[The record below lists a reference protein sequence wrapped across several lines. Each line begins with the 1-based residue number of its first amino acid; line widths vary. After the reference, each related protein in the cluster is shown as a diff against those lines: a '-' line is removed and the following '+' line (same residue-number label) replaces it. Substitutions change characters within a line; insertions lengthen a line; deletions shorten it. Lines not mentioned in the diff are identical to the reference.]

1 MTKNGLYALKFFNLP
16 AKAPG
21 ALRVFSL
28 SCMLAAAVALS
39 ATTGVGGS
47 YADANS
53 AGMPGIQYLHA
64 IARAMVTI
72 DGAENALLAANID
85 EKKRQKVYSQFDA
98 ARKKLDESL
107 KTYESMLLSSE
118 ESRIWKD
125 FTVALAKWG
134 SDHERFIQL
143 AKNHDRSKTPE
154 SYRIMSAQALE
165 VNTASLA
172 AAVSLL
178 DAAIEASLGGMK
190 AGDESSGNISSTGYL
205 IGTFLVGG
213 SISAAIVLLVFA
225 IRARRPRRHFRKGS
239 RKLSLDVEP

>member
-1 MTKNGLYALKFFNLP
+1 MTKNGLYALQFFNLP
-16 AKAPG
+16 KAPG
-21 ALRVFSL
+21 ALRVLSFS
-28 SCMLAAAVALS
+28 CVLAAAVALS
-39 ATTGVGGS
+39 AITGVGCAC
-47 YADANS
+47 ADANT
-53 AGMPGIQYLHA
+53 AGMPGIQCLHG

-72 DGAENALLAANID
+72 DGAENALLASNID
-85 EKKRQKVYSQFDA
+85 EKKRQRVYSQFDA

-125 FTVALAKWG
+125 FTIALAKWG

-143 AKNHDRSKTPE
+143 ARNHDRSKTAE
-154 SYRIMSAQALE
+154 SYRIMSTQALE

-178 DAAIEASLGGMK
+178 DAVIEASLGGMK
-190 AGDESSGNISSTGYL
+190 ARNESSGNASSTGHL

-213 SISAAIVLLVFA
+213 SISAAIILLVFA
-225 IRARRPRRHFRKGS
+225 IRARRPRRHFRKGA
-239 RKLSLDVEP
+239 RKLSLDLEP